1 MRMEEGGAT
10 GTEQVT
16 GVLIRGRFALTR
28 KLKLQE
34 KYTSNSVTWNK
45 QDLLWQ
51 RESPSNTTPTLSS
64 QLGFGN
70 CLWRLGL
77 RSLYWLSE
85 LSTQVSN
92 SGQDF
97 GTSHLFSAKGLW
109 GSPTNNFFSHSTRLV
124 LDQMDG
130 NAFSHLSHHQI
141 IGRKERQT
149 MGPSGQEG
157 EGLPW
162 SRGDVDSVID
172 GLRVTPW
179 FSSHLDFKKCGQLFT
194 VWRTGV
200 RKNGKVVQ
208 IVASVSKK
216 LLMTKGKLSHLEKA
230 HFSSSSISCE
240 GQDIFTLV

>member
-1 MRMEEGGAT
+1 MSMEEGEAT
-10 GTEQVT
+10 GMEQVT
-16 GVLIRGRFALTR
+16 GVLVRGKFALTC
-28 KLKLQE
+28 KLKVQE

-85 LSTQVSN
+85 LSTQLSN

-97 GTSHLFSAKGLW
+97 GTSHLFSPKSLW
-109 GSPTNNFFSHSTRLV
+109 GSPTNDFSFPHSTRMV

-130 NAFSHLSHHQI
+130 NAFSHLSHHQV
-141 IGRKERQT
+141 IGRKKEQT
-149 MGPSGQEG
+149 VGPSGQEG

-162 SRGDVDSVID
+162 CGGDTRQCDRWSQSHSLVFLPPGLKKMWAICFPKSR
-172 GLRVTPW
+172 
-179 FSSHLDFKKCGQLFT
+179 C
-194 VWRTGV
+194 
-200 RKNGKVVQ
+200 
-208 IVASVSKK
+208 
-216 LLMTKGKLSHLEKA
+216 
-230 HFSSSSISCE
+230 
-240 GQDIFTLV
+240 